1 MEGGNQ
7 TNIPKIQEQLKH
19 WFQLKKKMNWNNIC
33 MRVGTKAE
41 LPCYRNLFI
50 PPPQPT
56 VNPLPLVIVADFRLF
71 CGEGDQGGEGRR
83 RRRRR
88 ITSKR
93 ILISLG
99 FFFSHAGRNRSIPG
113 ASIHRLRTESIH
125 RWMALRR
132 LSMGNQPAAIHHPPR
147 PLKSTGADSLS
158 FLCIHTRVCVCR
170 CVSVCQC
177 VRTCHP
183 PGCPGCT

>member
-1 MEGGNQ
+1 MWGGGREVLEGGNQ

-71 CGEGDQGGEGRR
+71 CGEGDQGGGKEEEEEDHLQEDPHLFG
-83 RRRRR
+83 
-88 ITSKR
+88 I
-93 ILISLG
+93 
-99 FFFSHAGRNRSIPG
+99 FFFPRGAQPIDSGRLHPSTPNGVDP
-113 ASIHRLRTESIH
+113 
-125 RWMALRR
+125 
-132 LSMGNQPAAIHHPPR
+132 SMDGVEEIID
-147 PLKSTGADSLS
+147 G
-158 FLCIHTRVCVCR
+158 
-170 CVSVCQC
+170 
-177 VRTCHP
+177 
-183 PGCPGCT
+183 